1 MVVFI
6 RAIESIAAFLVL
18 RFCNCVFHYQY
29 FLVILLNCFVLCFAS
44 NSHAQQTRID
54 SSNQQ
59 PEVLPLDLK
68 LRIVWG
74 GQKPVSYVGSIELE
88 NGTLF
93 GTQQLGIDPN
103 DPSFLLSDSKGRLT
117 FDDQQTR
124 FGGCDIRVQAKS
136 NSRLILQLQ
145 IADPDTSK
153 IITREFAW
161 SLKSLRDNPD
171 LQELGFND
179 CRLSIDRVPGD
190 RLRVVTN
197 RNHLVYNS
205 EEPMDIQIQPYGLPW
220 NSAPGNLDFSIVRLH
235 DEQVVVRKSK
245 TISLD
250 ERGHGESYD
259 IPASAPKEEGVYEI
273 RLKFEPKRILP
284 GIIFRHLSI
293 ERVVQFVVYNNTPA
307 RSILNAHSS
316 LEEDL
321 ASKWKPLVHIPL
333 KSFENQSLTSLL
345 AGQLASSKRFPLF
358 DFAKSFSIMPKE
370 LSFDPSFGANETALQ
385 IEPSAIATTTITGLV
400 PGEMH
405 RLAMLSSNNNATY
418 RVSISQIE
426 PREQKSHEGLLANEL
441 FEVSSTRSIDRVV
454 NPSTALGDEILEVLF
469 WPNSRSAKLEITNL
483 NATQTLQITKSAVD
497 VWNESPKALTSQ
509 SLAPKNGCI
518 LELHSAN
525 LRISFGSEAIGNSEK
540 KSPVY
545 DDWRLF
551 LRFAK
556 QVGDYCRASG
566 YETLAMT
573 VHHEGG
579 SLFPCSKLSSNA
591 RFDTGTFSSDGRD
604 PLRKDILEL
613 MYRVMSRYGVEF
625 VPMLELDSPI
635 REIEEAIAKGVDK
648 DLLQLRDSPRSIA
661 GPFGNLYNPHSPI
674 VQQAIAIALDEFET
688 RYRSHPN
695 YCGFALRATNASHL
709 DVSVPIDQT
718 NTAIL
723 DRFANAIGGN
733 LPKDMTQREQF
744 IVQRLQAAYSQW
756 RKDSIAGFLERL
768 KAKPKWVSIE
778 TESIT
783 ESAGQSPAFISP
795 ILVGPPGSDLSQIH
809 TAITGQWH
817 LNSPH
822 PIHIAM
828 DKPIGR
834 FDSSFARLA
843 RAAKPFQF
851 NNTSSLPYR
860 NNTRTHSKVRV
871 WSSKEA
877 GRSLL
882 VSNAGAITESVHLAW
897 DHLPSRYRLF
907 SIQESDS
914 ADSITGLE
922 VNLEAREWHFR
933 IAASEVLRI
942 DLEEEALP
950 MYWYSQETE
959 TFQALDAALQSI
971 EQAVS
976 RLSIPQARVS
986 TLSNPS
992 FEGQNVAIRRGHLSG
1007 WTTSIDPNATVDID
1021 SISAN
1026 DGKSS
1031 IKIES
1036 NNSSSI
1042 AWIQSDPFALVQ
1054 TERLFVS
1061 FQVAA
1066 EQAPQQVTIS
1076 LSVFDPK
1083 TERFE
1088 TIAVRD
1094 FANRIQRLKDPTNWS
1109 NVGVDLS
1116 NEFQL
1121 ASQGNEAVLCRLQ
1134 FEAKGKGRLWLDDVS
1149 LSTSFLRDGERRDL
1163 RSELFLAKASLQNGD
1178 SSPAVA
1184 MLNSSLGRLIQWS
1197 DTSVDNHKIL
1207 VSTST
1212 NKGMAISK
1220 SMGQDIQKSN
1230 ALNNDANSPDTKQRP
1245 VKRLRNYLWPRKD

>member
-6 RAIESIAAFLVL
+6 RDKESIAAFLVL

-29 FLVILLNCFVLCFAS
+29 FLVILLNCFGLCLAS

-59 PEVLPLDLK
+59 SEILPLDLK

-117 FDDQQTR
+117 FDDRQTR

-145 IADPDTSK
+145 LADPDTSK

-190 RLRVVTN
+190 RLRAVTT

-205 EEPMDIQIQPYGLPW
+205 EEPLDIQIQPYGLPW
-220 NSAPGNLDFSIVRLH
+220 NSTPGNLDFSIVRLH

-259 IPASAPKEEGVYEI
+259 ILASAPKEEGVYEI
-273 RLKFEPKRILP
+273 RLMFEPKRILP

-307 RSILNAHSS
+307 RSTSNAHSPR
-316 LEEDL
+316 EEDL
-321 ASKWKPLVHIPL
+321 ASKWKPLVHVPL

-345 AGQLASSKRFPLF
+345 AGQLVSSKRFPFF

-370 LSFDPSFGANETALQ
+370 FSFDPGFDANETALQ
-385 IEPSAIATTTITGLV
+385 IVPGAIATTTVTGLV

-418 RVSISQIE
+418 RASISQIE
-426 PREQKSHEGLLANEL
+426 PREQESHEGLLANEL
-441 FEVSSTRSIDRVV
+441 FEVSSTHSIDRVV

-469 WPNSRSAKLEITNL
+469 WPSSRSAKLEITNL

-497 VWNESPKALTSQ
+497 VWNESPKALTGQ
-509 SLAPKNGCI
+509 SLAHKNGCI

-525 LRISFGSEAIGNSEK
+525 LRITFGSEAIGNSEK

-556 QVGDYCRASG
+556 RVGDYCRASG

-573 VHHEGG
+573 VHNEGG

-648 DLLQLRDSPRSIA
+648 DLLQLRDSTRSIA
-661 GPFGNLYNPHSPI
+661 GPVGNLYNPHSPI
-674 VQQAIAIALDEFET
+674 VQQAIANALDEFET

-709 DVSVPIDQT
+709 DVCD
-718 NTAIL
+718 
-723 DRFANAIGGN
+723 
-733 LPKDMTQREQF
+733 
-744 IVQRLQAAYSQW
+744 
-756 RKDSIAGFLERL
+756 AGFLDRL
-768 KAKPKWVSIE
+768 KAKPRWVSTE
-778 TESIT
+778 TENIS

-809 TAITGQWH
+809 TAISGQWH

-843 RAAKPFQF
+843 RVAKPFQF

-860 NNTRTHSKVRV
+860 NNSRTLSKVRV
-871 WSSKEA
+871 WSSKDA

-882 VSNAGAITESVHLAW
+882 FSNAGAITESVHLAW

-907 SIQESDS
+907 SKLESDS
-914 ADSITGLE
+914 PDSITELE
-922 VNLEAREWHFR
+922 VNIEAREWHFR

-959 TFQALDAALQSI
+959 TFHALDAALQSI
-971 EQAVS
+971 EQAIS

-992 FEGQNVAIRRGHLSG
+992 FEGQNVAIRRGRLSG

-1042 AWIQSDPFALVQ
+1042 AWIQSDPFALTQ
-1054 TERLFVS
+1054 SERLFVS
-1061 FQVAA
+1061 FQAAA

-1094 FANRIQRLKDPTNWS
+1094 FANRIQRLKDPNNWS
-1109 NVGVDLS
+1109 NVGADLS

-1230 ALNNDANSPDTKQRP
+1230 ALNNDANAPDTKQRP